1 MEHDGSVQLVRR
13 VVDDFR
19 ETDVGSGEQ
28 CTVVCNDVVDIELH
42 GGRRVR
48 DVIEERVI
56 QPNLKRAIL
65 KDRNRDGQKSGPWIA

>member
-1 MEHDGSVQLVRR
+1 MQLVRR
-13 VVDDFR
+13 VIDDFR

-42 GGRRVR
+42 GGRPVR
-48 DVIEERVI
+48 DVIEKRVV

-65 KDRNRDGQKSGPWIA
+65 KDLNRDGRSKGGPWIA